1 MFLNLATILYF
12 SFCAV
17 NKVQNNNYILG
28 KDTHITDIDIDEI
41 RNIGIDERVNKMT
54 DIIDGGEINVE
65 LLANIN
71 ENFYKKRVLETLQ
84 DDKISLIEK
93 MNVLNRY
100 LLYVHTDPPVN
111 IFAGGLLDDWDFELK

>member
-17 NKVQNNNYILG
+17 NKIQNNNYILAND
-28 KDTHITDIDIDEI
+28 KQLTDLDEI
-41 RNIGIDERVNKMT
+41 RNTGMDERVNKMT
-54 DIIDGGEINVE
+54 DIIDGGEINID
-65 LLANIN
+65 LLTNIN

-100 LLYVHTDPPVN
+100 LLYVHTEPPVN
-111 IFAGGLLDDWDFELK
+111 LFAGGLLDDWDFELK

>member
-17 NKVQNNNYILG
+17 NKVQNNNYILE
-28 KDTHITDIDIDEI
+28 KNTHFTDIDEI
-41 RNIGIDERVNKMT
+41 RNTGIDERVNKMT
-54 DIIDGGEINVE
+54 DIIDGGEINID
-65 LLANIN
+65 LLTNIN

-84 DDKISLIEK
+84 ADKISLIEK

-100 LLYVHTDPPVN
+100 LLYVHTEPPN
-111 IFAGGLLDDWDFELK
+111 NLFAGGLLDDWEFELK

>member
-12 SFCAV
+12 SFCAL
-17 NKVQNNNYILG
+17 NKVHNNISILG
-28 KDTHITDIDIDEI
+28 NEKSITDLDQIK
-41 RNIGIDERVNKMT
+41 NVGMDERVSKMS
-54 DIIDGGEINVE
+54 DIIVDGGEINVE
-65 LLANIN
+65 LLTNIN
-71 ENFYKKRVLETLQ
+71 ENFYKKRVLEILQ

-111 IFAGGLLDDWDFELK
+111 LFAGGLLDDWDFELK

>member
-1 MFLNLATILYF
+1 MFLNLVIILYF

-17 NKVQNNNYILG
+17 NKVQNNNYILA
-28 KDTHITDIDIDEI
+28 KDTHITDIDEI
-41 RNIGIDERVNKMT
+41 RNSGMDERVNKMT
-54 DIIDGGEINVE
+54 DIIDGDEINID

-100 LLYVHTDPPVN
+100 LLYVHTDQPVN
-111 IFAGGLLDDWDFELK
+111 IFAGGLLDDWEFELK

>member
-17 NKVQNNNYILG
+17 NKVQNNNYILA
-28 KDTHITDIDIDEI
+28 KDTHLTDLDEI
-41 RNIGIDERVNKMT
+41 RNIGMDERVNKMT

-100 LLYVHTDPPVN
+100 LLYVHTDPAVN
-111 IFAGGLLDDWDFELK
+111 LFAGGLLDDWDFELK

>member
-17 NKVQNNNYILG
+17 NKVHNNNYILA
-28 KDTHITDIDIDEI
+28 KDTHISDIDEI
-41 RNIGIDERVNKMT
+41 RNTGMDERVNKMT

-100 LLYVHTDPPVN
+100 LLYVHTEPPVN
-111 IFAGGLLDDWDFELK
+111 LFAGGLLDDWEFELK

>member
-17 NKVQNNNYILG
+17 NKIQNNNSILDND
-28 KDTHITDIDIDEI
+28 KHITDLNEI
-41 RNIGIDERVNKMT
+41 RNTGMDERVNKMT
-54 DIIDGGEINVE
+54 DIIDGGEINID
-65 LLANIN
+65 LLTNIN

-100 LLYVHTDPPVN
+100 LLYVHTEPPVN
-111 IFAGGLLDDWDFELK
+111 LFAGGLLDDWDFELK

>member
-17 NKVQNNNYILG
+17 NKVQNNNYILA
-28 KDTHITDIDIDEI
+28 KDTHLTDLDEI
-41 RNIGIDERVNKMT
+41 RNIGMDERVNKMT

-111 IFAGGLLDDWDFELK
+111 LFAGGLLDDWDFELK